1 MRSSSEDRRLQV
13 ARRPWTPRER
23 RIVWRGL
30 TGRFAIAIEPLIGA
44 IFFSIL
50 TWGIVWRAHAAGRP
64 DLVVLA
70 PIFGFAAAG
79 FVGYM
84 IAVLFAPIR
93 AFAQTFKDIYVLDGY
108 VRYRGPDLQSETDS
122 SGYVAVLFADRGL
135 AYEWE
140 TFGKES
146 LPEKTIPAMVE
157 FSEYGG
163 VHCIDGR
170 ATGVIPDT
178 DLPLLSIGI
187 APRH

>member
-1 MRSSSEDRRLQV
+1 MRFGTTDRRIHL
-13 ARRPWTPRER
+13 ARRPWTERER
-23 RIVWRGL
+23 RVVWRGL

-44 IFFSIL
+44 VFFSL
-50 TWGIVWRAHAAGRP
+50 LAWGMVWRAHASGRP

-70 PIFGFAAAG
+70 PVFGFAAAG
-79 FVGYM
+79 FLGYL

-93 AFAQTFKDIYVLDGY
+93 AFAQTFKGIYVLDGY
-108 VRYRGPDLQSETDS
+108 VRYRGPDVKSEIDG
-122 SGYVAVLFADRGL
+122 SGYVAVLFADRSV

-140 TFGKES
+140 SFGRAP
-146 LPEKTIPAMVE
+146 LPEKTIPALVE

-178 DLPLLSIGI
+178 DLPLLAIGI
-187 APRH
+187 ASRH